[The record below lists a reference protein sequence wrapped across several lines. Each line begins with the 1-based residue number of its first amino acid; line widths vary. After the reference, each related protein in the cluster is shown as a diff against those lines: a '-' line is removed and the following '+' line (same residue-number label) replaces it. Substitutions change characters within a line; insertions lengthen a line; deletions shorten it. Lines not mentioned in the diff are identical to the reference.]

1 MIINLMTKLVTILRK
16 LSIIIIISISANSQA
31 ISFDKKVMLENRI
44 ESFFEDLNTMEGE
57 FIQVSPSG
65 IISNGKIFIDLPG
78 KIRLDYINPDNLLI
92 TCKGFWL
99 VIQDRNLQSSN
110 NIPIQQTPFGI
121 LLNKEINF
129 NNKKI
134 ILDLKRD
141 LGVITLKL
149 QLAENIQAGQLI
161 IEFSENPF
169 ILKKWIIKDMIG
181 DETTVLIQKTKFG
194 HKLPY
199 TLFFPVDF
207 PEPQN

>member
-1 MIINLMTKLVTILRK
+1 MIINLMTKLVTTLRK
-16 LSIIIIISISANSQA
+16 LSIIIIISISVNSEA
-31 ISFDKKVMLENRI
+31 ISFDKKFMLENKI
-44 ESFFEDLNTMEGE
+44 ERFFEDLNTMEGE

-141 LGVITLKL
+141 LGIITLKL
-149 QLAENIQAGQLI
+149 QLAQNIQAGQLI
-161 IEFSENPF
+161 IEFSENPL

-199 TLFFPVDF
+199 TLFFPDDF